1 MTVSEAKQAVLT
13 QLERAYERHSV
24 AEQVTRPT
32 DPELAS
38 DYHDF
43 AVRVLRARMAEE
55 EDKKPS
61 ELPIHC
67 LNCAAA
73 YAAGGS

>member
-1 MTVSEAKQAVLT
+1 MIVVSEAKRNVMA
-13 QLERAYERHSV
+13 QLELAYERHSV

-55 EDKKPS
+55 EDPKPS
-61 ELPIHC
+61 EPCGCIQ
-67 LNCAAA
+67 CAAI
-73 YAAGGS
+73 YAAGS